1 MTDKPIR
8 VFFNMLDKNGD
19 VIDGLHTEI
28 TYINLSQATQIV
40 NALTSVP
47 YPMRKR
53 GLCKMSATL
62 SSDGKKLNIN
72 RTFDAETLDDE
83 DYIFMHCTGAW
94 CNCPETIHKK
104 CAKNLCNGKCKNQY
118 MRETVGAI
126 LFPELYKR
134 YNQKQ
139 K

>member
-19 VIDGLHTEI
+19 VIDGLHTE
-28 TYINLSQATQIV
+28 TAYIDLSQATQIV

-62 SSDGKKLNIN
+62 SSDGK
-72 RTFDAETLDDE
+72 
-83 DYIFMHCTGAW
+83 
-94 CNCPETIHKK
+94 
-104 CAKNLCNGKCKNQY
+104 
-118 MRETVGAI
+118 
-126 LFPELYKR
+126 
-134 YNQKQ
+134 
-139 K
+139 